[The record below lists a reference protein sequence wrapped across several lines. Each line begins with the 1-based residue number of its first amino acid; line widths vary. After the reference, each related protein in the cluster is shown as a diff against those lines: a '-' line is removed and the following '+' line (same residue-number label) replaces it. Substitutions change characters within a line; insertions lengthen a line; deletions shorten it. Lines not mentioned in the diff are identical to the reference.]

1 MFKPRPYDPDRWR
14 SRTPAQQK
22 AIMRNFHILRLR
34 GFYAQTLLLTGKRRE
49 RAQRII
55 DQELQAMG
63 AEPETL
69 RQARRR
75 REYEAEM
82 HRSRVI
88 NDLLKSV

>member
-1 MFKPRPYDPDRWR
+1 MFKPRPYDPARWR
-14 SRTPAQQK
+14 KRTPAQQK
-22 AIMRNFHILRLR
+22 AIQRNFLIFRLR
-34 GFYAQTLLLTGKRRE
+34 GFYAQTFMLTGKRRE

-63 AEPETL
+63 AEPETV

-82 HRSRVI
+82 HRQQVI